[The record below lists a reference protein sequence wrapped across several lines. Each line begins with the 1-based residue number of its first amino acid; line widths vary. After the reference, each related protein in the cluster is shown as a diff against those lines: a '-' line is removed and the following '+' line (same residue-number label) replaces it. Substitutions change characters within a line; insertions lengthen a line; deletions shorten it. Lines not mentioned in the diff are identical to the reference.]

1 MSDKRNAKAII
12 AAPLILASLLFLHFT
27 LHGFGPTSE
36 TAAHEA
42 LGETLAQE
50 ALKVRGSGGRIT
62 VIARDTSLQKNPFA
76 DAQLKSFQRTIRKA
90 RATNSNVLVKLN
102 PIRLTAVP
110 PGDFFDLI
118 KKRSEEDV
126 IVSLIGPPGLSDK
139 QVSLLGDKRPK
150 ILAVCSGWTPRQVD
164 LRRIFEQGLLTTA
177 VISRDESGKGAAGG
191 SSESFNKSFALIT
204 PSNVSD
210 LPLVARAGAK

>member
-1 MSDKRNAKAII
+1 MSDQRNAAAIV
-12 AAPLILASLLFLHFT
+12 AASLILASLLFLYFT
-27 LHGFGPTSE
+27 LHGFGPKSE

-50 ALKVRGSGGRIT
+50 ALKLRGSGGRIT
-62 VIARDTSLQKNPFA
+62 VIARDTSLQKNPLA
-76 DAQLKSFQRTIRKA
+76 DAQLQSFQRTIRKA
-90 RATNSNVLVKLN
+90 RATNSNVLIKLN
-102 PIRLTAVP
+102 PIRLVAVP
-110 PGDFFDLI
+110 PNDFFELI

-126 IVSLIGPPGLSDK
+126 IVSLIGPPELSDK

-150 ILAVCSGWTPRQVD
+150 IVAVCSGWTPRQVD
-164 LRRIFEQGLLTTA
+164 LRRIFEQGLLTSA
-177 VISRDESGKGAAGG
+177 VISRDESGKGGAGG

-210 LPLVARAGAK
+210 LPLVARAAAK